1 MKFEQKEST
10 QKYNIAIV
18 DNTEINIS
26 ILKITAIWAFSES
39 AFGGILHALNVPFR
53 GLFISAAA
61 VLFITL
67 IIRYSKSR
75 KEIFKATLIV
85 ILIKALVSPH
95 TPLTAY
101 FAVGIQGLLGYLL
114 FINKN
119 FFRLSAMLLGIMT
132 LLFSAVQ
139 KLVVLT
145 VLFGNTLWKSI
156 NIFIKQISKEF
167 FSIGLSSD
175 INYGHVLI
183 WAYLTI
189 HIAAGIFIGFYAGIL
204 PKKIS
209 YYSHKISESNF
220 DELNIG
226 IPQKEKKKKKRN
238 WFQRPTGIIFLI
250 ISILLLLFSYLS
262 PTNSGIASW
271 EIVVMLIRSVL
282 LTVLWYALLAPIVKR
297 LFQKYLSKKKSIYA
311 QEIDEIMNL
320 FPHFRNIVSYI
331 WKNSSDKKG
340 FKRIHYF
347 ISTSFFYLLLS

>member
-1 MKFEQKEST
+1 MQ
-10 QKYNIAIV
+10 NISNQNNNIITV
-18 DNTEINIS
+18 DNMEINIS

-67 IIRYSKSR
+67 IILFSKNS
-75 KEIFKATLIV
+75 KEIFKSTIIV

-101 FAVGIQGLLGYLL
+101 LAVSIQGLLGYLL

-119 FFRLSAMLLGIMT
+119 FYRLSAMLLGILT

-156 NIFIKQISKEF
+156 NIFIKQLSKEF

-175 INYGHVLI
+175 INYGHILI
-183 WAYLTI
+183 WAYITI
-189 HIAAGIFIGFYAGIL
+189 HIAAGVFVGFYAGLL
-204 PKKIS
+204 PKKLS
-209 YYSHKISESNF
+209 YYTQQISKTNF

-226 IPQKEKKKKKRN
+226 IPQKDKKKKKKN

-262 PTNSGIASW
+262 PANSGIASW
-271 EIVVMLIRSVL
+271 EIAIMLIRSVL

-320 FPHFRNIVSYI
+320 FPHFRNIVSYC

-347 ISTSFFYLLLS
+347 ISTSFYYLLLS